1 MSPTAG
7 RLLALLALMQSRPEW
22 TGADLAARLGVS
34 PRTIRHDIERLREL
48 EYPVDATRGSAGGY
62 RLGAGGKLPPLMLDD
77 EEAVAV
83 GVGLRAATGLAGIE
97 LASARALTKL
107 EQVLPAR
114 LRSTVQAIAT
124 VVDRAPENT
133 DTDAEDPEVDP
144 VALAAIAASVHAV
157 EWIRFDYRGSDR
169 ALLAEPYRLIAW
181 QRRWYLI
188 GRDPAEGTWSV
199 FRVDWMQLRQPTRRR
214 FTPTP
219 IPGGD
224 YTAFAMR
231 SIAISG
237 WKVHARS
244 RIFASAE
251 RVLDRIHP
259 AVGMVE
265 SISADECVLLS
276 GADSLDTLAA
286 YIGML
291 GMDFVVES
299 PDELRPVLRT
309 YAARYLR
316 AVDDLMEQPGR
327 QLPARPIA

>member
-1 MSPTAG
+1 MSETAG
-7 RLLALLALMQSRPEW
+7 RLLALLALLQSRPEW
-22 TGADLAARLGVS
+22 TGTELAARLGVS
-34 PRTIRHDIERLREL
+34 TRTIRKDIDRLRAL

-77 EEAVAV
+77 EDAVAV
-83 GVGLRAATGLAGIE
+83 AVGLRAATGLAGIE

-114 LRSTVQAIAT
+114 LKPMVQAIAT

-133 DTDAEDPEVDP
+133 DTDADDPEVDP
-144 VALAAIAASVHAV
+144 AVLAAIAAAVHAV
-157 EWIRFDYRGSDR
+157 EWIRFDYRGLDLP
-169 ALLAEPYRLIAW
+169 LLTEPYRLIAW

-188 GRDPAEGTWSV
+188 GREPAEETWSV
-199 FRVDWMQLRQPTRRR
+199 FRVDWMVLRQPTRRP
-214 FTPTP
+214 FAPTP

-237 WKVHARS
+237 WEVHARF
-244 RIFASAE
+244 RIFGSAE

-265 SISADECVLLS
+265 SISPDECVLLS

-291 GMDFVVES
+291 GMDFIVES
-299 PDELRPVLRT
+299 PEELRPVLRA

-316 AVDDLMEQPGR
+316 AVGD
-327 QLPARPIA
+327 A